1 MIGDFDHYLYSDIN
15 RLQQQMVQQEQH
27 LTPDDDE
34 LEVNIDENYELNKSM
49 SHLSLTNSQQHSDNS
64 LKYF

>member
-49 SHLSLTNSQQHSDNS
+49 NHLSLTHSQQHSDN
-64 LKYF
+64 